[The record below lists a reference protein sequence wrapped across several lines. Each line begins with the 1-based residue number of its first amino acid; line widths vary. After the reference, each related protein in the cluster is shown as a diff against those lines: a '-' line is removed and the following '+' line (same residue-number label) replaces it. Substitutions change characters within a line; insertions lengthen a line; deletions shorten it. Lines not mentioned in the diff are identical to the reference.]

1 MSCSSCASS
10 SNGDVGI
17 PQTTKAD
24 PVLTTYASIPPAA
37 PFTQTYGPSVSSP
50 WNASSPYISNSMFT
64 APSVKGPGL
73 ASVYLPYSGYCDFVN
88 PKGSSTEF
96 SHIAAP
102 TDRTRYACPSLAVV
116 PPPADRFYDFL
127 DTPMKLN
134 NLSRIPMVPSAD
146 SMTPTPAPAPAPV
159 TNAPKDGNT
168 KSFGNDDAQKYIKGV
183 VEDALAAASTVVKKP
198 IASPGTNA
206 NNAVVELGASNSS
219 QPEKFELFYST
230 LEPTSAPSVS
240 SAPSAS
246 FAPSQPQAQL
256 LPIMDYRH
264 NLREIVKNSILLE
277 DHITHPE
284 KRCGDCCTKHFL
296 CLEALAEEA
305 KTLDTKGHM
314 QTDPILC
321 NLPDFYRDCARQWYI
336 IYSNSQSN
344 NADYIPVIQRLR
356 MVRKRYQQDYFP
368 MGWDA
373 ATDPP
378 TRCTSSACKN
388 T

>member
-10 SNGDVGI
+10 TRGDVGI
-17 PQTTKAD
+17 PQARSAD
-24 PVLTTYASIPPAA
+24 PVVTTYASIPPGT

-50 WNASSPYISNSMFT
+50 YISQSMFT

-73 ASVYLPYSGYCDFVN
+73 ASVYLPYAGYCDFVN
-88 PKGSSTEF
+88 PRGSTTEF

-116 PPPADRFYDFL
+116 PPPSDRFYDFL
-127 DTPMKLN
+127 NTPMKLN
-134 NLSRIPMVPSAD
+134 NLSRIPMAPGATTPEPDAMTSVPS
-146 SMTPTPAPAPAPV
+146 STSTPS
-159 TNAPKDGNT
+159 KDGSV

-183 VEDALAAASTVVKKP
+183 VEDALAAASTVAKKP
-198 IASPGTNA
+198 IASPGTGA
-206 NNAVVELGASNSS
+206 SNAVVDLGDSNSS
-219 QPEKFELFYST
+219 QPEKFEMFYSSMGGGGGGGGN
-230 LEPTSAPSVS
+230 TSSPVNNDN
-240 SAPSAS
+240 
-246 FAPSQPQAQL
+246 L

-305 KTLDTKGHM
+305 KTLDTEGKM
-314 QTDPILC
+314 QADPVLC
-321 NLPDFYRDCARQWYI
+321 HLPDFYRDCARQWYVL
-336 IYSNSQSN
+336 YSNPQSN
-344 NADYIPVIQRLR
+344 NRDYIPIVQRLR
-356 MVRKRYQQDYFP
+356 GVRKRYQQDYFP
-368 MGWDA
+368 LGWDA

-378 TRCTSSACKN
+378 TRCTASACRNDK
-388 T
+388 